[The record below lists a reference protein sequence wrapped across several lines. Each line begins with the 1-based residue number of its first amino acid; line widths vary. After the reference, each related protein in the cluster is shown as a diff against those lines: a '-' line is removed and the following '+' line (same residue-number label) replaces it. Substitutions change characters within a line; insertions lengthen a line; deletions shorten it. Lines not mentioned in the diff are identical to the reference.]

1 MGHGT
6 LTCGSAAQGHTGLG
20 PVSPEPHIQALWPG
34 LPAPGLWPHHPSA
47 FLPAARAALQVRA
60 PRHHSNHAE
69 TGAQT
74 WKTNQRVKHQ
84 DSECRAGTPAQD
96 HNPNATLLTAGPRG
110 PDGRSRDVRQPCPS
124 SSPFLLWAQGDE
136 RPVPLGLLTA
146 LGREGPRLPSLLHT
160 PLSRTPAQWAVVSED
175 PAELRP
181 TDTHSLVGT
190 FPSLSSK
197 GAKPTHLAQLCLP
210 FLPQQKGWLPPFKGR
225 LSRGISPD
233 AAGIRKG
240 SAPHQGPTGPAGT
253 FRGSGAFISSA
264 RWARPPSS
272 LSSSPRAGAP
282 GYRNGGTTQR
292 APMLG
297 CDRPPDSWGVEG
309 SLLKVT
315 GLHRP
320 RA

>member
-34 LPAPGLWPHHPSA
+34 LPAPGLWPRHPSA

-297 CDRPPDSWGVEG
+297 CDRPPR
-309 SLLKVT
+309 LLGCGGEPSQGHWV
-315 GLHRP
+315 
-320 RA
+320 AQA